1 MKRSYPVFLGLLAA
15 LFFGAATPASKAL
28 LNDFHPFSLAGWLY
42 LGAVVGVLPLLLR
55 KGSVRAPW
63 KLGKKNGRRLV
74 GAIVLGGVIGPV
86 LLLFG
91 LKVASAASVS
101 MWLNLEL
108 IATALLGTWF
118 FKEQLGARGW
128 IGVLGTVCA
137 AVLLSWGEGMPGV
150 WAVLLVTGG
159 CFCWGFDNHFT
170 ALIDGIR
177 PAEITLWKGLVA
189 GVVNLGVGVGLSGE
203 VGALSGIGIALGVGA
218 FAYGLSIVLYILSAQ
233 ILGATRAQ
241 MIFAS
246 APFFGVALA
255 AAALGEPISLL
266 QIAAAILLVI
276 SLAFLFL
283 KNRHTHEHTHEELEH
298 EHWHRHDDKHHTH
311 VHEGEPAS
319 LWHCHSHQH
328 EPLTH
333 THPHW
338 PNQHHR
344 HKHPR
349 MVN

>member
-1 MKRSYPVFLGLLAA
+1 M
-15 LFFGAATPASKAL
+15 
-28 LNDFHPFSLAGWLY
+28 
-42 LGAVVGVLPLLLR
+42 
-55 KGSVRAPW
+55 
-63 KLGKKNGRRLV
+63 
-74 GAIVLGGVIGPV
+74 
-86 LLLFG
+86 
-91 LKVASAASVS
+91 
-101 MWLNLEL
+101 
-108 IATALLGTWF
+108 
-118 FKEQLGARGW
+118 
-128 IGVLGTVCA
+128 
-137 AVLLSWGEGMPGV
+137 
-150 WAVLLVTGG
+150 
-159 CFCWGFDNHFT
+159 
-170 ALIDGIR
+170 
-177 PAEITLWKGLVA
+177 
-189 GVVNLGVGVGLSGE
+189 VNLGVGVGLSGE
-203 VGALSGIGIALGVGA
+203 VGSLTGIGIALGVGA

-255 AAALGEPISLL
+255 AVALGEPISLL
-266 QIAAAILLVI
+266 QIVAAILLVI

-283 KNRHTHEHTHEELEH
+283 KNRHTHEHRHEESEH
-298 EHWHRHDDKHHTH
+298 EHWHRHDEKHHTH

-319 LWHCHSHQH
+319 LWHCHSHRH